1 MAKPTTGTFGQFLVK
16 IGDGADPEVFGAP
29 CGLTTK
35 NFNQTA
41 NTQETTVPDCDD
53 PDAPAYIER
62 AVDTLSAEISGSG
75 VLAKEAHEDV
85 WQPTFQA
92 AASVNCRVYPF
103 GAAGGFYAGKFV
115 LTQYN
120 NAVQRGQKVNVDI
133 TLASDGEYTWTA
145 GS

>member
-1 MAKPTTGTFGQFLVK
+1 MTKPTTSKFSEFLVQ
-16 IGDGADPEVFGAP
+16 IESADSPGVFAAP

-35 NFNQTA
+35 GFNQTA

-53 PDAPAYIER
+53 PDAPAFTER
-62 AVDTLSAEISGSG
+62 AVDTISAEISGSG

-85 WQPTFQA
+85 WQPFFVGAISKT
-92 AASVNCRVYPF
+92 CRVYPF
-103 GAAGGFYAGKFV
+103 GLTGGYYEGAFV
-115 LTQYN
+115 LTNYN

-133 TLASDGEYTWTA
+133 TLQSDGEYTWTA